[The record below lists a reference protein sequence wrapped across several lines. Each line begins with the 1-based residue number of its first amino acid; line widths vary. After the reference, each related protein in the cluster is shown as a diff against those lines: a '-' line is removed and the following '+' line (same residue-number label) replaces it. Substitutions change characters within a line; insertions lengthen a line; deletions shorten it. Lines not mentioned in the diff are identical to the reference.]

1 MKKQTFWSGFIILL
15 IPILFFSQ
23 TSDTFQKEKDFNSN
37 YSEIE
42 ATVLSKSRSENPSRS
57 GKVIIQE
64 IEVEYLWNGQLN
76 FNSIPIQDDYFEKV
90 SEGESL
96 IIRVSNLDPRTIGFD
111 GDNRASLIGYR
122 FFMTLMYFIFLIG
135 ITILLSSFEPDDY
148 SKKLDKLDLDDN
160 QELGSS

>member
-1 MKKQTFWSGFIILL
+1 MKKQEFWSGFIILL

-23 TSDTFQKEKDFNSN
+23 TSDSFQKEKDFNSN
-37 YSEIE
+37 YTETE

-64 IEVEYLWNGQLN
+64 IKVEYRWNGQLN
-76 FNSIPIQDDYFEKV
+76 FNSIPVQDDYFEKV
-90 SEGESL
+90 REGES
-96 IIRVSNLDPRTIGFD
+96 INIRVSNLDPRTIGFD

-135 ITILLSSFEPDDY
+135 VFILLSSFEPEGY
-148 SKKLDKLDLDDN
+148 SKKIDNLNLDDN
-160 QELGSS
+160 QESRST